1 MIFWEEASLND
12 REKIFEFLYD
22 FNPAAAENSDELIEA
37 KVENLLE
44 QPLMGVQRDGIRGR
58 LLIIPEISMIVSYWV
73 DGSKIR
79 IMRVLHQKQK
89 FQTFDLLLIG
99 NQRSPKGMVTHN
111 TKLKHNNCNDR
122 GSLGLETLR
131 VDSPS

>member
-1 MIFWEEASLND
+1 MILWEEESLND

-22 FNPAAAENSDELIEA
+22 FNPDAAEKTDNLIEA

-73 DGSKIR
+73 EGA
-79 IMRVLHQKQK
+79 
-89 FQTFDLLLIG
+89 LLRNSMEL
-99 NQRSPKGMVTHN
+99 NQ
-111 TKLKHNNCNDR
+111 
-122 GSLGLETLR
+122 ETTI
-131 VDSPS
+131 

>member
-1 MIFWEEASLND
+1 MILWEEESLND

-22 FNPAAAENSDELIEA
+22 FNPDAAERTDELIEL

-44 QPLMGVQRDGIRGR
+44 QPLMGVKRDRIRGR

-73 DGSKIR
+73 DGSVIR

-89 FQTFDLLLIG
+89 FPA
-99 NQRSPKGMVTHN
+99 N
-111 TKLKHNNCNDR
+111 
-122 GSLGLETLR
+122 
-131 VDSPS
+131 

>member
-1 MIFWEEASLND
+1 MILWEEESLND

-22 FNPAAAENSDELIEA
+22 FNPDAADKTDEIIET

-44 QPLMGVQRDGIRGR
+44 QPLMDVQRDGIRGR

-73 DGSKIR
+73 DGSVIR

-89 FQTFDLLLIG
+89 FPTD
-99 NQRSPKGMVTHN
+99 
-111 TKLKHNNCNDR
+111 
-122 GSLGLETLR
+122 
-131 VDSPS
+131 

>member
-1 MIFWEEASLND
+1 MILWEEESLND

-22 FNPAAAENSDELIEA
+22 FNPNAADKTDEIIEV

-73 DGSKIR
+73 DGSAIR
-79 IMRVLHQKQK
+79 VMRVLHQKQK
-89 FQTFDLLLIG
+89 FPTD
-99 NQRSPKGMVTHN
+99 
-111 TKLKHNNCNDR
+111 
-122 GSLGLETLR
+122 
-131 VDSPS
+131 